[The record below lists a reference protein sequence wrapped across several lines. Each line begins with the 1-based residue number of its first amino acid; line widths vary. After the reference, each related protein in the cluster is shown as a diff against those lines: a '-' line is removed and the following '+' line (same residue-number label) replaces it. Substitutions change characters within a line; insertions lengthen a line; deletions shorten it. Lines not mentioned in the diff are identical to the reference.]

1 MSFYLKLQVQIDNKK
16 YLIAA
21 LKEMQKNGE
30 LTRYEE
36 NEKKG
41 SIEVD
46 RSGDVIKIIEAKL
59 GGYELGGDAT
69 VVKSFADRLKQVYA
83 LESIKDNMPLDFE
96 IVQET
101 ESAGEILLLL
111 KD

>member
-1 MSFYLKLQVQIDNKK
+1 MSFYLKLKIQIANKK

-21 LKEMQKNGE
+21 LKELQKKGE
-30 LTRYEE
+30 ILKYEE
-36 NEKKG
+36 KRKET
-41 SIEVD
+41 IEVD
-46 RSGDVIKIIEAKL
+46 RDGDIIKIIKDKL
-59 GGYELGGDAT
+59 GNYELGGDAR
-69 VVKSFADRLKQVYA
+69 VVKAFADRLKQVYA

-101 ESAGEILLLL
+101 DSAGEILLLL

>member
-1 MSFYLKLQVQIDNKK
+1 MSFYLKLKVQIANKK

-21 LKEMQKNGE
+21 LKELQKNGE
-30 LTRYEE
+30 LVRFEE
-36 NEKKG
+36 NEKKET
-41 SIEVD
+41 IEVD
-46 RSGDVIKIIEAKL
+46 RDGDIIKIIKDKL
-59 GGYELGGDAT
+59 GNYELGGDAR

-83 LESIKDNMPLDFE
+83 LQSIKDNMPLDFE

-101 ESAGEILLLL
+101 ESAGEIILLL

>member
-1 MSFYLKLQVQIDNKK
+1 MSFYLKLQIQIDNKK

-30 LTRYEE
+30 LTRFEE
-36 NEKKG
+36 NEKKET
-41 SIEVD
+41 IEVD
-46 RSGDVIKIIEAKL
+46 RSGDVIKIIKAAL

-96 IVQET
+96 IVEET

>member
-1 MSFYLKLQVQIDNKK
+1 MSFYLKLKVQIKNKK

-21 LKEMQKNGE
+21 LKEMAKNGE
-30 LTRYEE
+30 LSKYEE
-36 NEKKG
+36 NEKKET
-41 SIEVD
+41 IEVD
-46 RSGDVIKIIEAKL
+46 RSGDVIKIIKDKL
-59 GGYELGGDAT
+59 GGYELGGDAH

-83 LESIKDNMPLDFE
+83 LESIKDNIPLDFE

>member
-1 MSFYLKLQVQIDNKK
+1 MSFYLKLQIQLDNRK
-16 YLIAA
+16 YLMAA
-21 LKEMQKNGE
+21 LREMAKNGE
-30 LTRYEE
+30 LTRFEE
-36 NEKKG
+36 NEKKE
-41 SIEVD
+41 SIEID
-46 RSGDVIKIIEAKL
+46 RNGDIIKIIKAKL
-59 GGYELGGDAT
+59 GGYELGGDAQ

-96 IVQET
+96 IVKET

>member
-1 MSFYLKLQVQIDNKK
+1 MSFYLKLKIQIANKK
-16 YLIAA
+16 YLVAA
-21 LKEMQKNGE
+21 LKELQKKGE
-30 LTRYEE
+30 ILKYEE
-36 NEKKG
+36 KRKET
-41 SIEVD
+41 IEVD
-46 RSGDVIKIIEAKL
+46 RDGDIIQIIKGKL
-59 GGYELGGDAT
+59 GNYELGGDAR
-69 VVKSFADRLKQVYA
+69 VVKAFADRLKQVYA

>member
-1 MSFYLKLQVQIDNKK
+1 MSFYLKLQIQIANKK

-21 LKEMQKNGE
+21 LKELQKRGE
-30 LTRYEE
+30 ILRYEE
-36 NEKKG
+36 NEKNET
-41 SIEVD
+41 IEVD
-46 RSGDVIKIIEAKL
+46 RDGDIIKIIKDKL
-59 GGYELGGDAT
+59 GNYELGGDAR
-69 VVKSFADRLKQVYA
+69 VVKAFADRLKQVYA

>member
-1 MSFYLKLQVQIDNKK
+1 MSFYLKLKVQIRNRK

-21 LKEMQKNGE
+21 LKELAKNGE
-30 LTRYEE
+30 LSKFEE
-36 NEKKG
+36 NEKKET
-41 SIEVD
+41 IEVD
-46 RSGDVIKIIEAKL
+46 RHGDVIKIIKDKL
-59 GGYELGGDAT
+59 GGYELGGDAS

-83 LESIKDNMPLDFE
+83 LQSIKDNLPLDFE

-101 ESAGEILLLL
+101 ESAGEIILLL